1 MLKPKI
7 NKGSSQ
13 MIRNFVHLFAIAL
26 FLPLTAGAEE
36 KARLSL
42 HDGYWVAK
50 VNPPGLRPRV
60 TVINDMHV
68 DADTMR
74 ITVYAQS
81 RVLGRVLSPPQ
92 VDPGECAKAIN
103 GDRHCFH
110 PDAVYL
116 NGSGRELDVADGKGA
131 WWVKHSWVL
140 GGEGYCNTE
149 LQPKEEYAPCM
160 QVQGILLEDGL
171 TMKIGGR
178 SEGRGEGFNLRTP
191 VLLNGEV
198 RYLVTRYGSLGN
210 DSASPA
216 EQQWEIEF
224 ECRSTASAFD
234 GLTRVCPSMSN

>member
-1 MLKPKI
+1 MLRRKI
-7 NKGSSQ
+7 KKGSFQ
-13 MIRNFVHLFAIAL
+13 MIRYFAPLLAVAL
-26 FLPLTAGAEE
+26 LLPLTAGAEE
-36 KARLSL
+36 KDQVSF

-50 VNPPGLRPRV
+50 VKSSGLGPRV

-103 GDRHCFH
+103 GDRHCFP

-116 NGSGRELDVADGKGA
+116 NGSGRELDEDDGNGA

-149 LQPKEEYAPCM
+149 LEPKEEYAPCM
-160 QVQGILLEDGL
+160 AVKGILLEDGL
-171 TMKIGGR
+171 TMKIGGK
-178 SEGRGEGFNLRTP
+178 SEGRGEGFNLRAP
-191 VLLNGEV
+191 ALLNGEV
-198 RYLVTRYGSLGN
+198 RYFVTRYGSLGN

-224 ECRSTASAFD
+224 ECQSKASAFD
-234 GLTRVCPSMSN
+234 GLTRACPSMTD